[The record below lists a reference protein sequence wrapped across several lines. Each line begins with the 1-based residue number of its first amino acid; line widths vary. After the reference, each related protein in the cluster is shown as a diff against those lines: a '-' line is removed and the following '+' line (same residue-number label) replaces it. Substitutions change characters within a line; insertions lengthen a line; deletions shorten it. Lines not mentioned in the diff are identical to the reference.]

1 MNDKRW
7 WIPNIKVTLDELVN
21 YLAEC
26 NDFEQFMKAFG
37 ELRNRLLEPPQVMI
51 IGSFSTG
58 KSTFLNS
65 LFGKEIADMG
75 ALPTT
80 AITTKLSYGN
90 EDRVFVHFKN
100 SDIIEY
106 SVSDF
111 KKLTS
116 EKSKEW
122 IGLHESIEYVER
134 LMPEELLRAFSI
146 IDSPGLE
153 AKSEHT
159 AQTKKFLNCADV
171 ILWMVSAENAISAS
185 ELAGIKALESHY
197 RPIIIVNKID
207 TLDEEEDDL
216 ADLINSIQYKLG
228 NLVDYIYPISAKMA
242 LMGRQ
247 TDKERLVEASNIL
260 KLENHLQSK
269 VVFEAEIH
277 QMNAFINGFSSLV
290 FLFLIQLDIRYNKKL
305 NKFLRNRILKSLQSI
320 CTWLDEY
327 CKHIIQCD
335 HSFKAF
341 YYAAKD
347 AMNLELAGKS
357 WLDYSKDELFQN
369 MLKYLE
375 AATMGGQYFAE
386 LIMLWIEDNADN
398 NIVVT
403 KCLADKIEN
412 QYRDNPNY
420 LSNYLSSYILGI
432 DSIEV
437 QGLLEVILS
446 FRYKCKD
453 ERIFLSYIKLAWE
466 HRNIRAALELSL
478 FYKGKGNT
486 KQSIPILKILA
497 DMENIG
503 DISFIAQ
510 NELGVIYTEGFG
522 NVVCNP
528 KSAEKYLISASRSGK
543 KEYYYNLVRFY
554 LITGNI
560 SAFKKCIPKL
570 ENEWQLGDDEAGIV
584 LANFHWNNDILC
596 AFPYIE
602 VLANQDNISDSTRW
616 AQNNMGIIYRDGLCN
631 HTKDLD
637 LAEQWLSKAAQSCN
651 VKYIYDLAKLK
662 LMMGNKKDYMEGIS
676 QIESAW
682 ASGDTVAAEPLIEY
696 YWENKSFDKAASCLE
711 FLAHQNIRTKSVIL
725 AQDKLAIMYLKG
737 LGNINKDFNKAI
749 FWAEKSYEYGEI
761 KAAKTLAMA
770 YKKLENTKLET
781 YYLNRIIKRFEF
793 DFIFFWAIWRL
804 VCNIMKWLTADDGC
818 LEKK

>member
-1 MNDKRW
+1 M
-7 WIPNIKVTLDELVN
+7 
-21 YLAEC
+21 
-26 NDFEQFMKAFG
+26 Q
-37 ELRNRLLEPPQVMI
+37 
-51 IGSFSTG
+51 
-58 KSTFLNS
+58 
-65 LFGKEIADMG
+65 
-75 ALPTT
+75 
-80 AITTKLSYGN
+80 
-90 EDRVFVHFKN
+90 
-100 SDIIEY
+100 
-106 SVSDF
+106 
-111 KKLTS
+111 
-116 EKSKEW
+116 
-122 IGLHESIEYVER
+122 
-134 LMPEELLRAFSI
+134 
-146 IDSPGLE
+146 
-153 AKSEHT
+153 
-159 AQTKKFLNCADV
+159 
-171 ILWMVSAENAISAS
+171 
-185 ELAGIKALESHY
+185 LAGIKALESHY

-437 QGLLEVILS
+437 QGLLEVFCLLDINV
-446 FRYKCKD
+446 KM
-453 ERIFLSYIKLAWE
+453 
-466 HRNIRAALELSL
+466 
-478 FYKGKGNT
+478 KGF
-486 KQSIPILKILA
+486 S
-497 DMENIG
+497 
-503 DISFIAQ
+503 
-510 NELGVIYTEGFG
+510 
-522 NVVCNP
+522 
-528 KSAEKYLISASRSGK
+528 YLILNWPGSIVILEQHWSCLCSIK
-543 KEYYYNLVRFY
+543 VKE
-554 LITGNI
+554 I
-560 SAFKKCIPKL
+560 
-570 ENEWQLGDDEAGIV
+570 
-584 LANFHWNNDILC
+584 
-596 AFPYIE
+596 
-602 VLANQDNISDSTRW
+602 
-616 AQNNMGIIYRDGLCN
+616 QNNL
-631 HTKDLD
+631 
-637 LAEQWLSKAAQSCN
+637 
-651 VKYIYDLAKLK
+651 
-662 LMMGNKKDYMEGIS
+662 
-676 QIESAW
+676 
-682 ASGDTVAAEPLIEY
+682 
-696 YWENKSFDKAASCLE
+696 
-711 FLAHQNIRTKSVIL
+711 FL
-725 AQDKLAIMYLKG
+725 
-737 LGNINKDFNKAI
+737 F
-749 FWAEKSYEYGEI
+749 
-761 KAAKTLAMA
+761 
-770 YKKLENTKLET
+770 
-781 YYLNRIIKRFEF
+781 
-793 DFIFFWAIWRL
+793 
-804 VCNIMKWLTADDGC
+804 
-818 LEKK
+818 